1 MSRLPQFSEEDS
13 KMLAGSYDFIGM
25 NFYTSDLVWPQESD
39 INDVSYWSDQDIGS
53 TQVRS
58 LIISI
63 FASKYYKF

>member
-53 TQVRS
+53 TQVR
-58 LIISI
+58 
-63 FASKYYKF
+63 